1 MNQTQPQPAAQ
12 PAARPGKLVLPALC
26 LAVLTAQIDT
36 SVVNLALR
44 PIGEALGA
52 SLAALQ
58 WVLDGYNLT
67 YAVLLL
73 TGGML
78 ADRYGRRRIFRIGA
92 AVMALASLA
101 CGAAPGPAVLIAA
114 RAAAGLGA
122 ALLVPASLAIVRVAW
137 TEPAARGRALGVWAS
152 CNGLAFVI
160 GPLLGGWLIGH
171 AGWRSV
177 FLVIVPVAAAAGLLI
192 GAAEETREREGRR
205 LDLPGQVLGAAAL
218 AGLVVAAIGPGWVGW
233 GGAAAAM
240 GFLWVERRAGTAAL
254 VPLALFAAPAF
265 RAAMAGTAAMT
276 FGIYGMIFLVPLE
289 WLGHGVLSP
298 AGAGVALLPCAGLFF
313 LVSPATGRLAPR
325 FGARRLIVAGTALI
339 ALGLAVLA
347 ATAAGRPLW
356 LAEIGLGLT
365 GIGMGL
371 DTGPLMALAV
381 GAVREGRAG
390 TAASLI
396 NVARMAGA
404 TLGVAVAGTVFRG
417 FGLSAA
423 MALGA
428 AVQAAGGAYAWA
440 ALRWR
445 ADRGQYILPA
455 CQNGRST
462 AWPAFWKARPRSSP
476 APAAASAAPR
486 PSLSPARAPASPAPT
501 PTATPRAIRWPWS
514 TRSAARRSR
523 SAGT

>member
-1 MNQTQPQPAAQ
+1 MIPTPPRQAPVG
-12 PAARPGKLVLPALC
+12 PGKLVLPALC

-44 PIGEALGA
+44 PIGVALGA

-92 AVMALASLA
+92 AVMVLASLA

-122 ALLVPASLAIVRVAW
+122 ALLVPASLAIIRVAW
-137 TEPAARGRALGVWAS
+137 PEPAARGRALGVWAS

-160 GPLLGGWLIGH
+160 GPLVGGWLIGH
-171 AGWRSV
+171 AGWRAV
-177 FLVIVPVAAAAGLLI
+177 FLVIVPVAAAAGLSI
-192 GAAEETREREGRR
+192 GAVAESRAGDGRR
-205 LDLPGQVLGAAAL
+205 LDLPGQLLGAAAL
-218 AGLVVAAIGPGWVGW
+218 AGLVFAAIGPGWVA
-233 GGAAAAM
+233 GAGLVALA
-240 GFLWVERRAGTAAL
+240 GFLWVERRAGAEAL
-254 VPLALFAAPAF
+254 VPLDLFAAPAF
-265 RAAMAGTAAMT
+265 RGAMAATATMT
-276 FGIYGMIFLVPLE
+276 FGIYGMIFLVPLA
-289 WLGHGVLSP
+289 WLAGGTLSP
-298 AGAGVALLPCAGLFF
+298 AGAGAALLPCAGLFF
-313 LVSPATGRLAPR
+313 LVSPVTGALLPRL
-325 FGARRLIVAGTALI
+325 GARRLIVAGTGAI
-339 ALGLAVLA
+339 AAGLAVLA
-347 ATAAGRPLW
+347 GTAAGRPLW

-365 GIGMGL
+365 GIGMGIA
-371 DTGPLMALAV
+371 TGPLMALAV

-390 TAASLI
+390 TASSLI
-396 NVARMAGA
+396 NVARMVGA
-404 TLGVAVAGTVFRG
+404 TLGVAVAGAVYRG
-417 FGLSAA
+417 AGLSAA

-428 AVQAAGGAYAWA
+428 AVQAAGGACAWA

-445 ADRGQYILPA
+445 ADGARCILPA
-455 CQNGRST
+455 SQSGRNT
-462 AWPAFWKARPRSSP
+462 AWPGFWKARPRSSP
-476 APAAASAAPR
+476 APGAASVAPL
-486 PSLSPARAPASPAPT
+486 PSRSPARAPVSPAPT
-501 PTATPRAIRWPWS
+501 PTATPRATRWPWS